1 MFSRKIITLALY
13 LLIVILIFTTQPSL
27 MFNSN
32 GEMKSFGYYNNDKTT
47 IMPVILFLPILAL
60 ILFIAV
66 LIIECIN
73 T

>member
-1 MFSRKIITLALY
+1 M
-13 LLIVILIFTTQPSL
+13 QPGL

>member
-1 MFSRKIITLALY
+1 
-13 LLIVILIFTTQPSL
+13 

-32 GEMKSFGYYNNDKTT
+32 GEMKSFGYYNNEKTT
-47 IMPVILFLPILAL
+47 IMPVILLLPILAL

-66 LIIECIN
+66 LIIECIY

>member
-1 MFSRKIITLALY
+1 MFSRKIITLSIY
-13 LLIVILIFTTQPSL
+13 LLIVISIFTMQPGL

>member
-1 MFSRKIITLALY
+1 MFSRKIITLSIY
-13 LLIVILIFTTQPSL
+13 LLIVILIFTIQPSL

-32 GEMKSFGYYNNDKTT
+32 GEMKTFGYYNNEETT
-47 IMPVILFLPILAL
+47 IIPVLLFLPILAL